1 MYDTINTK
9 KDMLKEKYI
18 FASELTG
25 KYNFPQLPENNAYF
39 DNLRA
44 VPFNLAATEKYPKN
58 CLCHFFIDDEG
69 FERVWNNADK
79 YIPMLKNFKYVCTPD
94 FSFYNDMPLAMQ
106 IWQVYKNRALS
117 WYLSLNGINII
128 PSVGWG
134 FENTYDFC
142 FDGLPKN
149 SVLSVSTNGCFST
162 QGKECYRK
170 GFAEMCRRLT
180 PLKVLIVGRKIDVD
194 TNIRTIY
201 MDSFGQS
208 LTKKLRS

>member
-58 CLCHFFIDDEG
+58 CLCHFFINDEG

-149 SVLSVSTNGCFST
+149 SVLSVSTNGCFNT

-208 LTKKLRS
+208 LTKKLRG